1 MVANSFFQNKTV
13 LYILDVIY
21 IYIYIYSDV
30 YDYLNLIIVGFS
42 NGRNWD
48 YTSKLLDG
56 A

>member
-1 MVANSFFQNKTV
+1 MQEDNAKIEIEITLLQ
-13 LYILDVIY
+13 DG
-21 IYIYIYSDV
+21 

-48 YTSKLLDG
+48 YTRKLLDG